1 MGYVKKLNIYR
12 YTFYNLRKIK
22 MEIKKLS
29 QEELQEIGQIRSEY
43 TNLYANIGLVQVK
56 IKELEGENLS
66 YYQGLETLRV
76 KENELFQKL
85 KEIYGNGTIDLDTG
99 EFKPTNE

>member
-1 MGYVKKLNIYR
+1 
-12 YTFYNLRKIK
+12 

-29 QEELQEIGQIRSEY
+29 QEELQQIGQIRSEY
-43 TNLYANIGLVQVK
+43 TNLYANIGLIQVK

-66 YYQGLETLRV
+66 YYQGLEVLKE

-85 KEIYGNGTIDLDTG
+85 KETYGNGTIDLDTG
-99 EFKPTNE
+99 EFKSAEE

>member
-1 MGYVKKLNIYR
+1 
-12 YTFYNLRKIK
+12 

-29 QEELQEIGQIRSEY
+29 QEELQEINQIRNEY
-43 TNLYANIGLVQVK
+43 NNLYSNIGLIQVK
-56 IKELEGENLS
+56 IKELEGESLS
-66 YYQGLETLRV
+66 YYQGLENLRV

-85 KEIYGNGTIDLDTG
+85 KEIYGNGTIDLESG